1 MVIAQRHNL
10 MKATPASPNESHAG
24 ARPDALR
31 GVLVGFA
38 LLLGPI
44 CLLLLR
50 LYPGI
55 DYRFQAPAL
64 HFWLV
69 SGVALLSI
77 LMAFLILRAAVVR
90 RDGRALLVGLAFLTL
105 SSMFLVHA
113 VSTPSVLFTNTRHA
127 TQWST
132 PLALLSSAVLL
143 ALSANRR
150 IASLPTLI
158 VHWRRWFVL
167 GFAIWVFY
175 VGFMLFYVPSHSVAT
190 ASPAP
195 AAAHVEPDQAAAA
208 TEEAEEYAAASVAPT
223 ESNPAAPAAP
233 TIQQR
238 LIDLAP
244 RLFPF
249 ITALNLALF
258 GFAALRFGLRWRRTP
273 TRPLASLAIGSIF
286 LAETAL
292 AAQFGVLWRA
302 SFWSYHV
309 LLMAA
314 VLVVTYG
321 VVRGAERSGSL
332 SGAVE
337 GVLLGTTVERQ
348 RQAFQDGMA
357 TLLQAL
363 ENGDRTALPELRRD
377 LSSRF
382 GLASDQLDLLQHA
395 VSVVAQDR
403 EQGRRLQ
410 ALVDISHTV
419 TSDLDRDKII
429 ENVVTTLAK
438 MTNAR
443 LAAVGIIEGDQLHVA
458 GRHRVVDGALSDQA
472 LHLPAEAL
480 PLAWLQSTDVPYN
493 TVLDEELSPLAVD
506 DQEVLMLP
514 LSHHTNII
522 GVLIFE
528 PQGSQEID
536 SRVEGVLQS
545 VASHLATALVNDRLY
560 RMIQGD
566 HERILHSEQTK
577 EEMNQLIVHD
587 LKNPLTA
594 IINYLDLLKRDS
606 FTPSQHEL
614 IDGAWRS
621 SRSMITLVS
630 DLLDSSRL
638 REGRM
643 ALRLATISLAQ
654 TLERCIADMRSWAAQ
669 EHKTIQLM
677 MDDPELRI
685 AIDADLF
692 SRVITNLLSNA
703 IKHTP
708 AASTIE
714 VRARQDDDN
723 VVVEVH
729 DNGPG
734 ISAEL
739 QPTLFERFS
748 SASRETSNGRQR
760 NTGLG
765 LYFCKLAIE
774 AHGGSISVHSHPS
787 SGTTFMISLPSKVVA
802 TSDVVASA

>member
-1 MVIAQRHNL
+1 

-38 LLLGPI
+38 LLLGPLS
-44 CLLLLR
+44 LLLLR
-50 LYPGI
+50 MYPGI
-55 DYRFQAPAL
+55 DYKFQSPAL

-69 SGVALLSI
+69 SGIALLAI
-77 LMAFLILRAAVVR
+77 LMALLILRAAVVR

-113 VSTPSVLFTNTRHA
+113 VSTPSMLFMNTRHA

-132 PLALLSSAVLL
+132 PLALLSSGILL
-143 ALSANRR
+143 ALSTNRR

-158 VHWRRWFVL
+158 VHWRRWFLL
-167 GFAIWVFY
+167 GFAIWVLY
-175 VGFMLFYVPSHSVAT
+175 VAFMLFYVPAQSTAA

-195 AAAHVEPDQAAAA
+195 AAAHVEHDEA
-208 TEEAEEYAAASVAPT
+208 TDEAEEYAAASVAPA
-223 ESNPAAPAAP
+223 ESSQPAPAAP
-233 TIQQR
+233 TVQQR

-244 RLFPF
+244 RFFPF
-249 ITALNLALF
+249 ITALNLLLF
-258 GFAALRFGLRWRRTP
+258 GFAAIRYGLRWRRTP
-273 TRPLASLAIGSIF
+273 TRPLASLAIGSIL

-292 AAQFGVLWRA
+292 AAQYGVTWQA

-337 GVLLGTTVERQ
+337 GVLLGATIERQ
-348 RQAFQDGMA
+348 RHAFQDGMDA
-357 TLLQAL
+357 LLGAL
-363 ENGDRTALPELRRD
+363 ENGDRAALPELRRD

-395 VSVVAQDR
+395 VAVVAQDR

-429 ENVVTTLAK
+429 ENVVTTLSK

-443 LAAVGIIEGDQLHVA
+443 LAAVGIIEDDQLHIA
-458 GRHRVVDGALSDQA
+458 GRHRVINGVLSNEA

-493 TVLDEELSPLAVD
+493 TVLDEQLAPLAVD

-514 LSHHTNII
+514 LSHHTSII

-560 RMIQGD
+560 RTIQAD
-566 HERILHSEQTK
+566 HERILQSEQTK

-606 FTPSQHEL
+606 FTPSQYEL

-638 REGRM
+638 REGRLS
-643 ALRLATISLAQ
+643 LRLDTISLAQ
-654 TLERCIADMRSWAAQ
+654 MLERCIGDMRSWAAQ
-669 EHKTIQLM
+669 EHKTIQLLM
-677 MDDPELRI
+677 NDSEQQI

-714 VRARQDDDN
+714 VRARRDDEN
-723 VVVEVH
+723 IVVEVH

-734 ISAEL
+734 IPAEL

-748 SASRETSNGRQR
+748 SAARASSNGRQR

-765 LYFCKLAIE
+765 LYFCKLAVE
-774 AHGGSISVHSHPS
+774 AHGGTISVHSHPS
-787 SGTTFMISLPSKVVA
+787 TGTTFMISLPSKVAA
-802 TSDVVASA
+802 TSDLVARSS